1 MIAGAGAAHA
11 APSCG
16 SLTPLLRT
24 VDAVYEIAHEPSQRA
39 QMPFLGELE
48 AALNNVSLID
58 LYGDIS
64 AEELDVGQTAMIL
77 FMGEL
82 SIELKQLYG
91 SEGEAA
97 LQRIERGVP
106 RLVRTELARL
116 QTELSCSVSDILNV
130 EPTLRPYAEKL
141 GSIGDPARASDS
153 LHFESESAIRAY
165 NSPARRRGP
174 RNENSTGDKR
184 GKPLA
189 SLGFPLLLTFGL
201 LAGAVFWF
209 RPRIRRWKKR
219 AERHVCYRSV
229 PVRIGRDVHE
239 LTIVDFNLGGF
250 RMKHDGRISRK
261 RSISFELGNVWLRG
275 NVVWTND
282 CYAGVRLSR
291 PLTDDQVSLLC
302 FNGRRQAAAA
312 NSHNGLATA

>member
-1 MIAGAGAAHA
+1 MIAGAGAAYA
-11 APSCG
+11 DPTCG

-48 AALNNVSLID
+48 AALSDVSLID

-77 FMGEL
+77 FTGEL
-82 SIELKQLYG
+82 NIAMERLYG

-116 QTELSCSVSDILNV
+116 QKELSCSVSDILNV
-130 EPTLRPYAEKL
+130 EPTLRPHAEKL

-165 NSPARRRGP
+165 KSSARQRAP
-174 RNENSTGDKR
+174 RNANSTGDKR
-184 GKPLA
+184 GKALA
-189 SLGFPLLLTFGL
+189 SLGFPLLLTLGL
-201 LAGAVFWF
+201 LASAAYWC

-229 PVRIGRDVHE
+229 PVRLGSGIHD
-239 LTIVDFNLGGF
+239 LTIVDFNIGGL

-261 RSISFELGNVWLRG
+261 RPISFQLGDIWLRG

-291 PLTDDQVSLLC
+291 PLSDTQISALC
-302 FNGRRQAAAA
+302 FNTNRQRADLDAAK
-312 NSHNGLATA
+312 GLVTA